1 MPRTSPKQRE
11 AECSAI
17 CRRIRHYYDDLTRE
31 RGYEAAAAT
40 LGFGCSSTLRNR
52 LRKPSTLTLTELQS
66 IASAM
71 NISLVTL
78 LCGKEDGYE

>member
-11 AECSAI
+11 AERFAI

-40 LGFGCSSTLRNR
+40 LGFPCATTLYGR
-52 LRKPSTLTLTELQS
+52 LKNPSKLSLAELQS

>member
-1 MPRTSPKQRE
+1 MSRTSPKQRE
-11 AECSAI
+11 AEREAI

-31 RGYEAAAAT
+31 RGYESAAAT
-40 LGFGCSSTLRNR
+40 LGFGCPHTLLNR
-52 LRKPSTLTLTELQS
+52 MRKPSALTLAELQS

-71 NISLVTL
+71 NISLATL

>member
-1 MPRTSPKQRE
+1 MPRTSQKQRE
-11 AECSAI
+11 AERAAI

-31 RGYEAAAAT
+31 RGYAAAAAT
-40 LGFGCSSTLRNR
+40 LGFGCPKTLHNR
-52 LRKPSTLTLTELQS
+52 FGKPSALTLEELQS